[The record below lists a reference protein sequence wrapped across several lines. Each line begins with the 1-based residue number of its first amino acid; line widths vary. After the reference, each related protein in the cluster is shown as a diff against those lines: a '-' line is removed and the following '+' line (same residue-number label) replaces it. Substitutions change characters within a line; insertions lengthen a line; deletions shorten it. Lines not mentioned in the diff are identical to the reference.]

1 MCEHDFCNMMHLCE
15 NKDMIVNKNWSSV
28 NNHERTNQETWV
40 KIITKMGRRT
50 INDLLWLSEH
60 QTLVTIQYTTC
71 EGMLSTSNIT
81 QCTLLKCRNILE
93 LKYLENWQCVNFKQL
108 SFFCTR
114 TLLIIHWKPKKVDL
128 LLFGT
133 YAVWNYVFGH
143 INNVVC
149 PGQQFSTQNIYS
161 LLV

>member
-1 MCEHDFCNMMHLCE
+1 MVFSEQPWKNKPGDLGENHNEDGQADNQRFTVIVWASDSCHNTVYYMWRHVKYFKHL
-15 NKDMIVNKNWSSV
+15 
-28 NNHERTNQETWV
+28 T
-40 KIITKMGRRT
+40 
-50 INDLLWLSEH
+50 
-60 QTLVTIQYTTC
+60 
-71 EGMLSTSNIT
+71 T

-114 TLLIIHWKPKKVDL
+114 TLLIIHWNPKKVDL